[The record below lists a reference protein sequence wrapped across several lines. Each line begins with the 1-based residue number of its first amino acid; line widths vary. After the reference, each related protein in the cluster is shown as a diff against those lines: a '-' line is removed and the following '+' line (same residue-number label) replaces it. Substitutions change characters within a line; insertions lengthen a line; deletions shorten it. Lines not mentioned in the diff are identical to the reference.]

1 MWELSEYESVYCNK
15 NMIQVFIIWSHGPF
29 LLSYIAFCLASTAA
43 AFRTFSIYDLAC
55 LFSTDVLRELGQC

>member
-1 MWELSEYESVYCNK
+1 
-15 NMIQVFIIWSHGPF
+15 MIQVFIIWSHGPF